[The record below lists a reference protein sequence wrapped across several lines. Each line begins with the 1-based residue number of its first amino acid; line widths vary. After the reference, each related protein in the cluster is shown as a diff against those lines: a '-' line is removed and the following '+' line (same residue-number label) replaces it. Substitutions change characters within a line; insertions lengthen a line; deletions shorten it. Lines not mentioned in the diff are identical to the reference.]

1 MEIVSK
7 YSPVPGPGPD
17 LAGKRVVV
25 VGLGK
30 SGVAA
35 AKLCLARGAHVVG
48 TDSAPA
54 DQTSEEARALGIE
67 LVLGGHEGAK
77 FETAKLIVVSPGV
90 PQLPALTRAELAGVE
105 VIGEL
110 ELASRFIDAPIVAIG
125 GTNGKSTTTTLVGDM
140 FAAGGLKAFVGGN
153 LGIPCCEAVG
163 ANYDVVVF
171 EVSSFQLERVPSFQ
185 PRVSVLLNITE
196 DHLDR
201 YPSFLA
207 YAEAKGNAFVQQSPD
222 DYAIVPEGDADCR
235 QQAKRGRGQ
244 VLCFGRYGDYVVSGR
259 SVTETR
265 SGEVFDLESSAL
277 YGRHNLE
284 NAAAAIAAARAL
296 DLKAS
301 AIRQALAAF
310 RPLPHRMARVA
321 NFGGVTFYDDSK
333 GTNVGASVT
342 ALLGLS
348 EARGVLIAGGR
359 DKQGA
364 YDSLVSA
371 LEAKGRALVLIGEA
385 ADRIA
390 EAVGARV
397 PVLRARSMD
406 DAVEQAF
413 SAARAGDAV
422 LLSPACS
429 SFDMFKSYADRG
441 DQFVSAV
448 QRLAQSQV
456 EVSS

>member
-1 MEIVSK
+1 ME
-7 YSPVPGPGPD
+7 
-17 LAGKRVVV
+17 LAGKRVIV

-48 TDSAPA
+48 TDSAA
-54 DQTSEEARALGIE
+54 AEKISEEARGLGIE

-77 FETAKLIVVSPGV
+77 FEAAHLIVVSPGV
-90 PQLPALTRAELAGVE
+90 PQLPELARAELVGVE

-110 ELASRFIDAPIVAIG
+110 ELASRFIDAPVVAIG

-140 FAAGGLKAFVGGN
+140 FAAAGLEAFVGGN
-153 LGIPCCEAVG
+153 LGTPSAEAAS

-171 EVSSFQLERVPSFQ
+171 EVSSFQLERVPTFK

-201 YPSFLA
+201 YPSLWA
-207 YAEAKGNAFVQQSPD
+207 YAEAKGNAFVQQNPD
-222 DYAIVPEGDADCR
+222 DFAIVPEGDEDCR
-235 QQAKRGRGQ
+235 RQAKRGNGQ
-244 VLCFGRYGDYVVSGR
+244 ILSFGSFGDYVVSGR
-259 SVTETR
+259 TVTETR
-265 SGEVFDLESSAL
+265 SGEVFDLEHSAL
-277 YGRHNLE
+277 HGRHNLE
-284 NAAAAIAAARAL
+284 NAAAAIAAVRAL
-296 DLKAS
+296 DLSPS
-301 AIRQALAAF
+301 AIRKALLSF

-321 NFGGVTFYDDSK
+321 TVRGVNFYDDSK

-342 ALLGLS
+342 ALRGLAES
-348 EARGVLIAGGR
+348 HGVLIAGGR
-359 DKQGA
+359 DKHGA
-364 YDSLVSA
+364 YDPLVSA
-371 LEAKGRALVLIGEA
+371 LEAKGRAVVVIGEA

-390 EAVGARV
+390 EAVGTRV
-397 PVLRARSMD
+397 PVLRAESMD

-413 SAARAGDAV
+413 SAAHAGDAV

-448 QRLAQSQV
+448 QRLAQSHTPG
-456 EVSS
+456 EASP